1 MIPAIICMALTALC
15 YGGFGGTIT
24 PITADLFG
32 SKYIT
37 ENYGVMYLMF
47 GIAGLLG
54 PRIAVTLNNNGDY
67 SRAFLVG
74 CILAAI
80 SLIAALIVRKK
91 VKSSMK

>member
-1 MIPAIICMALTALC
+1 
-15 YGGFGGTIT
+15 
-24 PITADLFG
+24 
-32 SKYIT
+32 
-37 ENYGVMYLMF
+37 MYLMF

-80 SLIAALIVRKK
+80 SLIAAFIVRKK